1 MPSPAAA
8 HESFLAHGVGGPS
21 DLPIPASYAY
31 VGAAVALLVSF
42 AVLGLAWR
50 ESRFRGDDSGRPMWP
65 WLARIVESRVTHAII
80 VVIAL
85 AYTAWIMMAAVFG
98 RDILVNPTF
107 GAVFV
112 LLWVG
117 LVPASL
123 LLGPIYRLC
132 NPLRWLH
139 RGVAAAAGTDYR
151 RGLQDYPAR
160 FGLWPASFF
169 LFAFVWLEL
178 VDPSIAST
186 LSSVRLWFLVLA
198 ALLMVGAA
206 VYGDTFFARSDPFE
220 VYSGLVARLS
230 PFGRRTDGKLVVRN
244 PLENLDGLK
253 PRAGLV
259 AVVSVLF
266 GSTAFDSFK
275 ESSRWLQ
282 FAGNYSTHQ
291 TLLNTVALLAFCLI
305 VFVSFSVAAVLTGG
319 LGHTEEGDEDK
330 PRVRRRELPNLF
342 AHSVIPIVIGYIVAH
357 YLSFFVSTGIATLQ
371 DLGDPLSRGWTLTS
385 FLNDVDKYA
394 IYTYPT
400 GLAVTKVIAIV
411 TGHVLG
417 VVAAHDRA
425 VRLLPRRHALVG
437 QLPMLILMVAYT
449 LTGLFLLFSS

>member
-1 MPSPAAA
+1 VPSPVAA
-8 HESFLAHGVGGPS
+8 HETLLAHGVGGQA

-31 VGAAVALLVSF
+31 WGAAVALIVSF
-42 AVLGLAWR
+42 GVLGFAWR
-50 ESRFRGDDSGRPMWP
+50 ESRFRGDESGRPMWP
-65 WLARIVESRVTHAII
+65 WLARIVDSRITHAVI
-80 VVIAL
+80 VVVVL
-85 AYTAWIMMAAVFG
+85 GYTAWIAMAAVFG
-98 RDILVNPTF
+98 KDTLVNPTF

-139 RGVAAAAGTDYR
+139 RGIAAAAGTDFR
-151 RGLQDYPAR
+151 RGLQEYPGR
-160 FGLWPASFF
+160 LGMWPAAAF

-178 VDPSIAST
+178 VDPSYASS
-186 LSSVRLWFLVLA
+186 LSTVRMWFLVVA

-220 VYSGLVARLS
+220 VYSSLVARLS

-244 PLENLDGLK
+244 PMENLDGLK
-253 PRAGLV
+253 PLPGLV
-259 AVVSVLF
+259 AVVAVLF

-282 FAGNYSTHQ
+282 FAADYSTHQ
-291 TLLNTVALLAFCLI
+291 TLVNTIALFSFCLI
-305 VFVSFSVAAVLTGG
+305 VFVSFSLAAMWTGG
-319 LGHTEEGDEDK
+319 LGHTDEGDDET
-330 PRVRRRELPNLF
+330 PRVRRRDLPNLF
-342 AHSVIPIVIGYIVAH
+342 AHSIVPIVIGYIVAH

-385 FLNDVDKYA
+385 FLDGVNKYA
-394 IYTYPT
+394 IYNYPT
-400 GLAVTKVIAIV
+400 NLAVTKVIAVV

-437 QLPMLILMVAYT
+437 QLPMLVLMVAYT